1 MNARTHELLA
11 LAAAGFLAV
20 AISAPSA
27 LAQDPEAYRDGYET
41 GEAGRVRYHEGGA
54 AIVRAPGTSDLG
66 GRESA
71 ATNAP
76 LFPGDRIATDGGQRV
91 EVELA
96 GGTLVR
102 IDRSTEVAF
111 EALPRPYAKYRDNTV
126 LGLAGGSVQ
135 IASRLGEDE
144 EFRID
149 TPAGSVYLLGD
160 GDFRIDASREGV
172 TRVAARRGVAEV
184 VGAGGSVLVRGG
196 TAANLLPGGVPET
209 PRAVHSFSQDGFDRW
224 VVLREDAYRAVDS
237 YASEQV
243 PPIEELPYEVRSYAG
258 ELSSSGTWVR
268 TSEYGWVWSPTVVV
282 TDWRP
287 YSDGYWA
294 WGPGGYFW
302 VSYEPWGW
310 APYRYGRWG
319 WYGGRWCWIPGSVFG
334 GAWVS
339 WSWGSAW
346 IGWAPLG
353 YWGYPAYVGGPYY
366 YDWYDPHCWT
376 FVHHDHIDHHDVR
389 RVAVPVGNVGA
400 EVRRNAVTVR
410 APDVSPRRVA
420 RTAEGREE
428 AARRAASDRAARVTA
443 PTAGERRNDLGLA
456 QIEER
461 IRPRG
466 GERAVSARP
475 EVRTPP
481 PGREGASRPSRG
493 EARET
498 VRRESGPSRQELGTR
513 PERATPA
520 PTSPYTRRIVED
532 PRSRPTPRS
541 NSQGKSPERSEPQR
555 VAPRGPTN
563 DGRRDLYDRMSGP
576 RRPREAPSA
585 GTSAKPA
592 PQRSQPERSAPRA
605 APKPSAPKSGGAKSG
620 GSSSRSSGSKPG
632 GSGKGNQSRRG
643 R

>member
-1 MNARTHELLA
+1 MNARLHELLA
-11 LAAAGFLAV
+11 LAAAGVLAV
-20 AISAPSA
+20 ALPFSSV

-54 AIVRAPGTSDLG
+54 SIVRSPGASDLG
-66 GRESA
+66 GPERA

-102 IDRSTEVAF
+102 VDRSTEVAF
-111 EALPRPYAKYRDNTV
+111 EALPRPYAKFRDNTV
-126 LGLAGGSVQ
+126 LGLTAGTLQ
-135 IASRLGEDE
+135 ITSRVGDDE

-160 GDFRIDASREGV
+160 GDFRIDASPDGA

-196 TAANLLPGGVPET
+196 TATRLIVSGVPET
-209 PRAVHSFSQDGFDRW
+209 PHAVHSFSQDGFDRW
-224 VVLREDAYRAVDS
+224 VARRDDAHRAVDS
-237 YASEQV
+237 YASDRV
-243 PPIEELPYEVRSYAG
+243 PPIDDLPYEVRSYAD

-268 TSEYGWVWSPTVVV
+268 TSEFGWVWSPTVVV
-282 TDWRP
+282 SDWRP
-287 YSDGYWA
+287 YWDGYWA

-310 APYRYGRWG
+310 APYRYGRWA

-353 YWGYPAYVGGPYY
+353 YWGYPVYVGGPYY

-376 FVHHDHIDHHDVR
+376 FVHHHHIDHHDVR

-428 AARRAASDRAARVTA
+428 AARKAAADRAARVTA
-443 PTAGERRNDLGLA
+443 PTAGERRGDLGLA
-456 QIEER
+456 RLEER

-466 GERAVSARP
+466 GDRTVSTGP

-481 PGREGASRPSRG
+481 PRREGVSRPLG
-493 EARET
+493 TGARET
-498 VRRESGPSRQELGTR
+498 VRPDQGRERRELGSR

-532 PRSRPTPRS
+532 PRSRPSARPE
-541 NSQGKSPERSEPQR
+541 SQRNAPKRAEPQR
-555 VAPRGPTN
+555 IAPRGQTR
-563 DGRRDLYDRMSGP
+563 DGRKDLYDRMTGP
-576 RRPREAPSA
+576 RRPREAPSG
-585 GTSAKPA
+585 GTSARPA

-605 APKPSAPKSGGAKSG
+605 APKPAAPKSGGARQG
-620 GSSSRSSGSKPG
+620 GSGSRTGGARQG

-643 R
+643 H